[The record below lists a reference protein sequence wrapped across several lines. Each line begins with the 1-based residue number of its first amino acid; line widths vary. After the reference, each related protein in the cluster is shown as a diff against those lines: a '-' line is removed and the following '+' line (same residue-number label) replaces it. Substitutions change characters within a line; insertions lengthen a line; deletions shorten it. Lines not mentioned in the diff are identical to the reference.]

1 MVPQYQVHIC
11 PNVLD
16 SLTMQS
22 AACLQRSGN
31 TIFDS
36 DKDVTLKYTATDL
49 NSVRNSRYYFISL
62 NQKCHVQSCIDLGTC
77 RRADL
82 VGF

>member
-1 MVPQYQVHIC
+1 MVPQHQVHVC
-11 PNVLD
+11 PSVQD

-22 AACLQRSGN
+22 AACLQKSGN

-36 DKDVTLKYTATDL
+36 DKDVRLKYTATDL
-49 NSVRNSRYYFISL
+49 NSVQNSRYYFISL

-77 RRADL
+77 RGADL